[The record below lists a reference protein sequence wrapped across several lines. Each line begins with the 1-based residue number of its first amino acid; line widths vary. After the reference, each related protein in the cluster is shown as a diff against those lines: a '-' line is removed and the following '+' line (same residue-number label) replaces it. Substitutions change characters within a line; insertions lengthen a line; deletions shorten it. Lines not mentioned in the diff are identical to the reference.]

1 MPHMMIWDESAYIL
15 RGLRK
20 HPLISVLA
28 VLSLALGISVN
39 ATIFGLIDILIL
51 RQLPVSHPEQL
62 VRVSTVSPTGTIG
75 DDRVL
80 ISAFQA
86 LHDRSD
92 VFAGIF
98 AWDDEALRNIQ
109 SEGVRYPGVV
119 NEVSSGFFSTLDE
132 QPLLGRWINDGDVDL
147 GSGQSARV
155 AVLSNRSWREHD
167 HSDPHIIGKTIIVD
181 DVSLT
186 IIGVTKADFSE
197 VDMDSTSDAIVPIGF
212 NPSEGKR
219 GWYNVT
225 GRLKPGV
232 SLARAR
238 AELATLWPKILAST
252 AAPTMKPEARA
263 RHFARKLELTSE
275 SKGDSFLRQEYS
287 RPLIMLMT
295 LGGLILLITC
305 VNLASIMLARTASRT
320 SEFQVRLA
328 LGASRWQVVRLVL
341 LEASFISLAGSAVG
355 TAVAFW
361 STRMLIDLFWIGIV
375 APGLHMTI
383 DTRVLIF
390 TVAAALLTAI
400 IFGLVPAIRT
410 THVNPSPASQF
421 NKGAAIGRFKVGRF
435 LIICQVALA
444 YVLVTTALLL
454 ASTLHGLQSLDLGY
468 DRNNVLMMRLFP
480 QSHHFRLPNTA
491 GYYQQLAGE
500 LQKIPGTDLVT
511 FSQSGPAFGFEFAE
525 SVGTQEVTVSALHDS
540 VGPRFFQLFRIP
552 LLKGREFGWQDNESA
567 PRVAILSNSLA
578 SRLFPGEDPIG
589 KKVDYGNGASGK
601 GLTIVG
607 VIRDADMWKPETQRP
622 TAIYLPLMQRCS
634 PCDPQA
640 IIRTETDPRAIAHV
654 SERTVQSM
662 GYQYSIRTE
671 SLQEKFDKMLTV
683 QRLSSWLSMAF
694 GAAAL
699 LLASLGLYGLISYIV
714 HMRYT
719 EIAIRIALGA
729 TRNRVLALVVS
740 DALSIAIIGI
750 LIGVPSEWAVARLLA
765 SKFSD
770 LGLYAYSGQML
781 FSGMSYAS
789 LVSLLAALL
798 AGYLPALRVSRT
810 EPAKALHGE

>member
-1 MPHMMIWDESAYIL
+1 M
-15 RGLRK
+15 
-20 HPLISVLA
+20 PLIWRETVHTFRVLCKQPLIFALA

-39 ATIFGLIDILIL
+39 SAFFGLVDILIL
-51 RQLPVSHPEQL
+51 RPMPVPHPEQL
-62 VRVSTVSPTGTIG
+62 VRLSTISPTGTVG
-75 DDRVL
+75 DDRIL
-80 ISAFQA
+80 MSMFQA
-86 LHDRSD
+86 IHDRSSS
-92 VFAGIF
+92 FAGLF
-98 AWDDEALRNIQ
+98 AWDDDALRNMQ
-109 SEGVRYPGVV
+109 SEGVRYPGGD
-119 NEVSSGFFSTLDE
+119 NEVSSGFFPTLDE

-147 GSGQSARV
+147 GSGQSAQV
-155 AVLSNRSWREHD
+155 AVLSNRCWRERY

-275 SKGDSFLRQEYS
+275 SKGDSFLREEYS
-287 RPLIMLMT
+287 RPLIMLT
-295 LGGLILLITC
+295 CLAGIILLVTC
-305 VNLASIMLARTASRT
+305 VNLASIMLARALSRR

-328 LGASRWQVVRLVL
+328 LGATRRQIMRLVL
-341 LEASFISLAGSAVG
+341 LESVFISLAGSVIG

-361 STRMLIDLFWIGIV
+361 SSRLLIDLFWIGIV

-390 TVAAALLTAI
+390 TIGAASLTAI
-400 IFGLVPAIRT
+400 LFGLAPAIRAA
-410 THVNPSPASQF
+410 HVNPSPTSQF
-421 NKGAAIGRFKVGRF
+421 NRGAVIGRFKMGKF
-435 LIICQVALA
+435 LIMSQVTLA
-444 YVLVTTALLL
+444 FVLVTAAFLL
-454 ASTLHGLQSLDLGY
+454 ANTLHDLQSRDLRY
-468 DRNNVLMMRLFP
+468 DRNNVLMMTLFP
-480 QSHHFRLPNTA
+480 QSHHFRIPNIV

-500 LQKIPGTDLVT
+500 LQKIPGTEMVT
-511 FSQSGPAFGFEFAE
+511 YSQSGPALGFEFAE

-540 VGPRFFQLFRIP
+540 VGPQFFQLLRIP
-552 LLKGREFGWQDNESA
+552 VLKGREFEWQDNETA
-567 PRVAILSNSLA
+567 PRVAILSNNLA

-589 KKVDYGNGASGK
+589 RKVDYGNKASGK

-607 VIRDADMWKPETQRP
+607 VIRDADLWKPQTQHP
-622 TAIYLPLMQRCS
+622 MAIYLPLMQRCS

-640 IIRTETDPRAIAHV
+640 LIRTETDPRAIVHV

-662 GYQYSIRTE
+662 GYQYSVRTQT
-671 SLQEKFDKMLTV
+671 LQEKFDKMLV
-683 QRLSSWLSMAF
+683 VERLSSWLSVAF

-714 HMRYT
+714 QMRDA
-719 EIAIRIALGA
+719 EIGIRIALGA
-729 TRNRVLALVVS
+729 TRNGILYLVLR
-740 DALSIAIIGI
+740 DALSVVIAGVLIGI
-750 LIGVPSEWAVARLLA
+750 PAIWVTSRALASRYTDLSHNVLIGMLSASPILLLTA
-765 SKFSD
+765 F
-770 LGLYAYSGQML
+770 
-781 FSGMSYAS
+781 
-789 LVSLLAALL
+789 L
-798 AGYLPALRVSRT
+798 AGYLPALRASRT
-810 EPAKALHGE
+810 NPARALRGE